1 VKDTITPDRE
11 RLNVANK
18 MADKKRNASQSEA
31 AAAKV
36 RGREKEQSQNVK
48 AETRERE
55 ERKERE
61 IKESKPVKHESKQP
75 SGTQGRFRN
84 LRNNRFVRFVR
95 EAYHELRYKV
105 TWPTFQQ
112 ARTMTIVVIALSA
125 AVSIILGI
133 ADLGLTRLF
142 LFITSR

>member
-18 MADKKRNASQSEA
+18 MADKKKNASQSGA
-31 AAAKV
+31 ATSKV
-36 RGREKEQSQNVK
+36 RGRDKEQSQNVK

-61 IKESKPVKHESKQP
+61 VKESKPVKRESKQ
-75 SGTQGRFRN
+75 SSATQGRRRN
-84 LRNNRFVRFVR
+84 ILNNRIVRFVL
-95 EAYHELRYKV
+95 EAYRELRYKV
-105 TWPTFQQ
+105 TWPTFQE

-125 AVSIILGI
+125 VVSIILGI
-133 ADLGLTRLF
+133 ADVGLTKLF
-142 LFITSR
+142 LFISGR

>member
-18 MADKKRNASQSEA
+18 MADKKKNASQSEA
-31 AAAKV
+31 AASKV
-36 RGREKEQSQNVK
+36 RGREKEQSQSVK

-61 IKESKPVKHESKQP
+61 IKESKSVKRESKQP
-75 SGTQGRFRN
+75 PATQVRFRKI
-84 LRNNRFVRFVR
+84 RNNRIVRFVR

-105 TWPTFQQ
+105 TWPTFQE

-125 AVSIILGI
+125 VVSIILGI
-133 ADLGLTRLF
+133 ADLGLFKLF
-142 LFITSR
+142 QLINSR

>member
-18 MADKKRNASQSEA
+18 MADKKKNASQSETA
-31 AAAKV
+31 ASKV
-36 RGREKEQSQNVK
+36 RGREKEQGQNVK

-61 IKESKPVKHESKQP
+61 SKQ
-75 SGTQGRFRN
+75 SSATKGRARKI
-84 LRNNRFVRFVR
+84 RNNRIVRFVL

-105 TWPTFQQ
+105 TWPTFQE
-112 ARTMTIVVIALSA
+112 ARTMTIIVIALSA
-125 AVSIILGI
+125 VISVILGI
-133 ADLGLTRLF
+133 ADLGLTKLF
-142 LFITSR
+142 LFISGR